1 MNMIF
6 AIAAGGAIGAVC
18 RHGVNIG
25 AAQLFGAGFPWGTLI
40 VNVLGSFI
48 MGTLIAAFAHMGNP
62 SQEIKAFL
70 IVGLLGAM
78 TTFSTFSL
86 DTITL
91 FERGELTAMALYLFS
106 SVFFSIMGL
115 FAGLLL
121 VRTVFA

>member
-1 MNMIF
+1 MNMVF
-6 AIAAGGAIGAVC
+6 AIAVGGAIGAVT

-25 AAQLFGAGFPWGTLI
+25 ASHFLGAGFPWGTLI
-40 VNVLGSFI
+40 VNILGSFI
-48 MGTLIAAFAHMGNP
+48 MGALIAAFAHIGQP

-70 IVGLLGAM
+70 TVGLLGAM

-91 FERGELTAMALYLFS
+91 FERGEMTAMAAYLFS
-106 SVFFSIMGL
+106 SVFLSIMGL
-115 FAGLLL
+115 LAGLFL

>member
-1 MNMIF
+1 MNMIL
-6 AIAAGGAIGAVC
+6 AIAAGGALGAVC
-18 RHGVNIG
+18 RYGVNIG
-25 AAQLFGAGFPWGTLI
+25 AIQLLGANFPWGTLI

-48 MGTLIAAFAHMGNP
+48 MGALIAAFAHIGNP

-115 FAGLLL
+115 FAGLFL